1 MHYTHTHTHTHT
13 CMEGCLPSPFLKITT
28 DSCWFSLCQNEVC
41 FALIACFSFIILLES
56 CQWNSSVYFFLEIQ
70 SLTHEIIIKIPTL
83 LKSNAPSYVRDFPG
97 GKATGKFSDGK
108 I

>member
-1 MHYTHTHTHTHT
+1 M
-13 CMEGCLPSPFLKITT
+13 K
-28 DSCWFSLCQNEVC
+28 
-41 FALIACFSFIILLES
+41 FALLQSRVFLSLYCLKAANGIVPSI
-56 CQWNSSVYFFLEIQ
+56 FFLEIQ